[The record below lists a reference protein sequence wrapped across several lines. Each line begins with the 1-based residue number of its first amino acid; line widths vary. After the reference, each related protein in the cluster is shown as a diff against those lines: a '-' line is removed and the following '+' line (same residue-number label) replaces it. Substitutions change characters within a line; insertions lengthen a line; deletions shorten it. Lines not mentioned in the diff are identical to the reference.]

1 MSPESEAVRRV
12 VSLCPG
18 CQDVW
23 RQHLNFAHDEG
34 EYIHINVLAEWVV
47 DQATGRNLECLPELF
62 AEVERILDGA
72 SRSVWNLMVIGL
84 LEDIQLFALGKLEP
98 KPGFDPDVV
107 LGLLGPQSRRRCFR
121 LIAPSRAAFEPD
133 HCQWSHAHSTK
144 A

>member
-1 MSPESEAVRRV
+1 MISESEGVCRS
-12 VSLCPG
+12 VSGGSGL
-18 CQDVW
+18 QEVW

-107 LGLLGPQSRRRCFR
+107 LGLLGPQSRREWFP
-121 LIAPSRAAFEPD
+121 LIARYWDALEPD
-133 HCQWSHAHSTK
+133 RSR
-144 A
+144 

>member
-1 MSPESEAVRRV
+1 MISGSEAVRRV
-12 VSLCPG
+12 VSVCPG
-18 CQDVW
+18 FQDVW

-47 DQATGRNLECLPELF
+47 DQATARNLECLPELF

-72 SRSVWNLMVIGL
+72 SRSVWNLMVIGM

-107 LGLLGPQSRRRCFR
+107 LGLLGPQSRREWFR
-121 LIAPSRAAFEPD
+121 LIARYWDAFEPD
-133 HCQWSHAHSTK
+133 RWRWSRADST
-144 A
+144 